1 MKKNAF
7 ITTSKKEYKKPI
19 ISIEELEKHD
29 VLTASKEGEN
39 NVVEANDI
47 SSGGDLLSFIFNGGS

>member
-1 MKKNAF
+1 MKKNTF
-7 ITTSKKEYKKPI
+7 TTSQKEYKTPI

-39 NVVEANDI
+39 NAAEANDVA
-47 SSGGDLLSFIFNGGS
+47 GCDLFSFIFNGGS

>member
-1 MKKNAF
+1 MKKNT
-7 ITTSKKEYKKPI
+7 INTSNRGYKPPI

-39 NVVEANDI
+39 TAAEANEVTR
-47 SSGGDLLSFIFNGGS
+47 GGDLFSFIFNGGQ

>member
-1 MKKNAF
+1 MKKNTF
-7 ITTSKKEYKKPI
+7 TTSKKEYKTPI

-39 NVVEANDI
+39 NAAEANDVAG
-47 SSGGDLLSFIFNGGS
+47 GGDLFSFIFNGGS